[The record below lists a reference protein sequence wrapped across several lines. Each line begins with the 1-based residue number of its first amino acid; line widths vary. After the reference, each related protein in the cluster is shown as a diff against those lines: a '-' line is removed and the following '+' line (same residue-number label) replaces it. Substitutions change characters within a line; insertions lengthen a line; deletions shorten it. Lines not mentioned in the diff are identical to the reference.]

1 MGEYLVWLLVSGLT
15 MIALYACY
23 GLLLSRLR
31 QATFNRAVLLAIYAV
46 SFLALPIYRL
56 LDVPVVDDE
65 SIRVIGVSSISKTAM
80 ETTRIWLHIVFG
92 VYVAGAV
99 VMLVRRI
106 WSQITMMRLIAK
118 GERSER
124 DGYVIVTVDDEN
136 LSPFSWRKYVV
147 VGRRDCDKDLDM
159 IVTHE
164 MSHLKARHWIDLLV
178 ADVVQIVQWFN
189 PVAWI
194 MRDELKDI
202 HEFQADERVVS
213 AGYDLRKYQ
222 LMLIGKVIGRKV
234 CFAGN
239 NLSHGKLKRRL
250 SMMNVKPS
258 GKYIRLRVL
267 AFVPLVMA
275 LAVFANNPKS
285 KIFCGHIVD
294 FYNYHNDK
302 PLRIDAN
309 NPGGPVIFVDG
320 ENVSWDGLNELNPSD
335 IKAITVRKD
344 QHPEGVIYV
353 ETK

>member
-1 MGEYLVWLLVSGLT
+1 MGGYLVWLLVSGLT
-15 MIALYACY
+15 MMALYACY
-23 GLLLSRLR
+23 SLLLSRLR
-31 QATFNRAVLLAIYAV
+31 QATFNRAVLLAIYVV

-56 LDVPVVDDE
+56 LDVPVIDDGQ
-65 SIRVIGVSSISKTAM
+65 IRVIGVSTVSKAAM
-80 ETTRIWLHIVFG
+80 ETTMIWLHIAFW
-92 VYVAGAV
+92 VYVAGAA
-99 VMLVRRI
+99 VMLMRRI

-118 GERSER
+118 GERSGR
-124 DGYVIVTVDDEN
+124 DGYVIVTVDDDN

-147 VGRRDCDKDLDM
+147 VGRRDCDEDLDM

-164 MSHLKARHWIDLLV
+164 MSHLNARHWIDLLV

-189 PVAWI
+189 PVAWM

-222 LMLIGKVIGRKV
+222 LMLIGKVVGRKV

-250 SMMNVKPS
+250 SMMNIKPS

-267 AFVPLVMA
+267 AFIPLVLA

-285 KIFCGHIVD
+285 KIFCGHI
-294 FYNYHNDK
+294 
-302 PLRIDAN
+302 AN
-309 NPGGPVIFVDG
+309 AYYYQDDRTFRVASDESDSPIVIVDG
-320 ENVSWDGLNELNPSD
+320 ENVSLDDLNEINPSE

-344 QHPEGVIYV
+344 RHPAGIIYV

>member
-1 MGEYLVWLLVSGLT
+1 MGEYIVWLLVSAVT

-23 GLLLSRLR
+23 CLLLSRQR
-31 QATFNRAVLLAIYAV
+31 QATFNRAVILAIYVV
-46 SFLALPIYRL
+46 SFLALPVYRL
-56 LDVPVVDDE
+56 LDVPVIDDGE
-65 SIRVIGVSSISKTAM
+65 IRVIGVSTISKTSM
-80 ETTRIWLHIVFG
+80 ELNMIWLHIAFW

-99 VMLVRRI
+99 VMLMRRI
-106 WSQITMMRLIAK
+106 WSQITMMRLIAN

-124 DGYVIVTVDDEN
+124 DGYEIVTVDDDN

-147 VGRRDCDKDLDM
+147 VGRHDCDDDLDM
-159 IVTHE
+159 IITHE

-189 PVAWI
+189 PVAWM

-213 AGYDLRKYQ
+213 AGYDVRKYQ

-258 GKYIRLRVL
+258 GKYIRLRVM

-275 LAVFANNPKS
+275 LAVFANNTKC
-285 KIFCGHIVD
+285 KIFCGHIVSA
-294 FYNYHNDK
+294 YNYRAVRTMDV
-302 PLRIDAN
+302 DSN
-309 NPGGPVIFVDG
+309 NSDGPAVFVDG
-320 ENVSWDGLNELNPSD
+320 KRVSSDDLNQINPSD
-335 IKAITVRKD
+335 IRAITVRKNIN
-344 QHPEGVIYV
+344 PAGEIYV

>member
-1 MGEYLVWLLVSGLT
+1 MGEYLVWLLVTGLT

-31 QATFNRAVLLAIYAV
+31 QASFNRAMLLAIYAV

-65 SIRVIGVSSISKTAM
+65 PIRVIGVSTISKAAM
-80 ETTRIWLHIVFG
+80 ETTRMWLHIAFW
-92 VYVAGAV
+92 VYVVGAA
-99 VMLVRRI
+99 VMLVRRV

-118 GERSER
+118 GKRSER
-124 DGYVIVTVDDEN
+124 DGYVMVIVDDER

-147 VGRRDCDKDLDM
+147 VSSRDCDEDLDM

-164 MSHLKARHWIDLLV
+164 TSHLKARHWIDLIV
-178 ADVVQIVQWFN
+178 ADAVQIVQWFN
-189 PVAWI
+189 PVAWM

-213 AGYDLRKYQ
+213 AGYDVRKYQ

-267 AFVPLVMA
+267 AFVPLVLA

-285 KIFCGHIVD
+285 KIFCGHIVST
-294 FYNYHNDK
+294 YNYHVFKTVEADSNNSDG
-302 PLRIDAN
+302 PAVFIDGKRVDSEDLN
-309 NPGGPVIFVDG
+309 QINP
-320 ENVSWDGLNELNPSD
+320 
-335 IKAITVRKD
+335 
-344 QHPEGVIYV
+344 
-353 ETK
+353 